1 MNFKKSFLALALAGI
16 LFTSC
21 KQTATEATTETAA
34 TSEAT
39 SGNSVNAVS
48 GKIETASFNI
58 EGMSC
63 EVMCASKIQKELAKT
78 EGVQNA
84 KVDFEK
90 KTATVEYDS
99 GKITPEKIVETV
111 EAVNGGDSYKV
122 SNVKS
127 SADHAMLFPKEKEK
141 NKKKSKKEKKA
152 EAEKSCS
159 TDEAKSDKPGC
170 CKSKKSCSSSEGK
183 AEEKKENTL

>member
-1 MNFKKSFLALALAGI
+1 MNFKKSFLVLALAGL

-21 KQTATEATTETAA
+21 KQTATAPATETPNAEAKTTAA
-34 TSEAT
+34 
-39 SGNSVNAVS
+39 V
-48 GKIETASFNI
+48 GKVETASFTI

-63 EVMCASKIQKELAKT
+63 AVMCASKIQKELANT
-78 EGVQNA
+78 SGVQKA
-84 KVDFEK
+84 TVDFET

-99 GKITPEKIVETV
+99 AQLTPEKLVETV

-127 SADHAMLFPKEKEK
+127 SADKALFFPKEKDK
-141 NKKKSKKEKKA
+141 KKKKSKKEKA

-159 TDEAKSDKPGC
+159 TEETKSDKPGC
-170 CKSKKSCSSSEGK
+170 CKAKKSCASSE
-183 AEEKKENTL
+183 AKKENTL

>member
-21 KQTATEATTETAA
+21 KQTAAEPTKEATATTENSATA
-34 TSEAT
+34 TP
-39 SGNSVNAVS
+39 
-48 GKIETASFNI
+48 GKIETASFSI

-63 EVMCASKIQKELAKT
+63 EVMCASKIQKELTKT
-78 EGVQNA
+78 NGVQKA
-84 KVDFEK
+84 TVDFEK

-99 GKITPEKIVETV
+99 GVITPEKLVETV

-127 SADHAMLFPKEKEK
+127 SADHAMLFSKDKDKKKKK
-141 NKKKSKKEKKA
+141 NKKEKA
-152 EAEKSCS
+152 EAEKATS
-159 TDEAKSDKPGC
+159 TEEAKSDKPAC
-170 CKSKKSCSSSEGK
+170 CKSKKSCSSSE
-183 AEEKKENTL
+183 AKKENTL

>member
-1 MNFKKSFLALALAGI
+1 MNFKKSFLALALAGV

-21 KQTATEATTETAA
+21 KQTAAEPVTETASTTETSTTAA
-34 TSEAT
+34 P
-39 SGNSVNAVS
+39 
-48 GKIETASFNI
+48 GKIETASFSI

-63 EVMCASKIQKELAKT
+63 EVMCASKIQKELSKT
-78 EGVQNA
+78 EGVQKA
-84 KVDFEK
+84 TIDFEK
-90 KTATVEYDS
+90 KTATVEYDA
-99 GKITPEKIVETV
+99 GKITPEKLVETV

-122 SNVKS
+122 SNLKS
-127 SADHAMLFPKEKEK
+127 SADHAMLFPKEKEKEK

>member
-1 MNFKKSFLALALAGI
+1 MNLKKSFFALALAGFV
-16 LFTSC
+16 LTGC
-21 KQTATEATTETAA
+21 KQTDTDTAPETAPTPETTANTDA
-34 TSEAT
+34 TP
-39 SGNSVNAVS
+39 

-63 EVMCASKIQKELAKT
+63 EVMCASKIQKELSKTDGVKDAKI
-78 EGVQNA
+78 
-84 KVDFEK
+84 DFEK

-99 GKITPEKIVETV
+99 GKITPEQLVKTV

-141 NKKKSKKEKKA
+141 KKKKNKEEKA
-152 EAEKSCS
+152 EAEKSS
-159 TDEAKSDKPGC
+159 TTGEAKSEKPGC
-170 CKSKKSCSSSEGK
+170 CKSKKSCSSSE
-183 AEEKKENTL
+183 AKKETTL